1 MEKKYQ
7 FKPSNTI
14 MIPIK
19 EIRDDPERVSQ
30 AIAQKGEDIEI
41 KKILELD
48 KELRFLIKE
57 TEGKK
62 AKRNS
67 ISQDIAKLKLENV
80 DAANLI
86 ADMKVISS
94 EIKTSDA
101 TIAKLKE
108 NSDNLLRWIPNIPHD
123 SVPIGKNSTENKV
136 VRYWGE
142 SIESSFKLQNH
153 TELAQS
159 LGLIDFARG
168 SKISGSG
175 FPLYTKQGARLE
187 RALINFMLDHHVKRN
202 YTEMMTPFLTLSE
215 SMEATGQIPKLGEDM
230 YHIEKDE
237 LYLIPTAEV
246 PLTNIHREEILEES
260 ELPIKYAAY
269 SPCFRREAGSYG
281 KETRG
286 LLRIHQFN
294 KVEMV
299 KFVKPKYSYMELESL
314 TEDAESILKALGLRY
329 RVVCLC
335 TGDLSFAASKCY
347 DLEVWAPGE
356 ERWLEVSSCSNFE
369 SFQSRRGNIR
379 YRDKNGSVQFLHT
392 LNGSGLATPRLMI
405 ALLESFQDNEGN
417 VQIPNVLQP
426 YFGNEVL
433 K

>member
-1 MEKKYQ
+1 
-7 FKPSNTI
+7 

-19 EIRDDPERVSQ
+19 EIRDDPERISK
-30 AIAQKGEDIEI
+30 AIAQKGEDIQI

-57 TEGKK
+57 TEAKK

-80 DAANLI
+80 DTVNLI
-86 ADMKVISS
+86 ADMKVLSS

-314 TEDAESILKALGLRY
+314 TEDAESILKALGLHY

-335 TGDLSFAASKCY
+335 TGDLSFAAAKCY

>member
-1 MEKKYQ
+1 
-7 FKPSNTI
+7 

-86 ADMKVISS
+86 ADMKVLSS

-142 SIESSFKLQNH
+142 SIE
-153 TELAQS
+153 
-159 LGLIDFARG
+159 
-168 SKISGSG
+168 
-175 FPLYTKQGARLE
+175 
-187 RALINFMLDHHVKRN
+187 
-202 YTEMMTPFLTLSE
+202 
-215 SMEATGQIPKLGEDM
+215 
-230 YHIEKDE
+230 
-237 LYLIPTAEV
+237 
-246 PLTNIHREEILEES
+246 
-260 ELPIKYAAY
+260 
-269 SPCFRREAGSYG
+269 
-281 KETRG
+281 
-286 LLRIHQFN
+286 
-294 KVEMV
+294 
-299 KFVKPKYSYMELESL
+299 
-314 TEDAESILKALGLRY
+314 
-329 RVVCLC
+329 
-335 TGDLSFAASKCY
+335 
-347 DLEVWAPGE
+347 
-356 ERWLEVSSCSNFE
+356 
-369 SFQSRRGNIR
+369 
-379 YRDKNGSVQFLHT
+379 
-392 LNGSGLATPRLMI
+392 
-405 ALLESFQDNEGN
+405 
-417 VQIPNVLQP
+417 
-426 YFGNEVL
+426 
-433 K
+433 

>member
-1 MEKKYQ
+1 
-7 FKPSNTI
+7 
-14 MIPIK
+14 MITIK
-19 EIRDDPERVSQ
+19 EIRDDPERISQ
-30 AIAQKGEDIEI
+30 AIAQKGEDVQI

-48 KELRFLIKE
+48 KEMRFLIKE
-57 TEGKK
+57 TENKK

-67 ISQDIAKLKLENV
+67 ISKEIAKLKLENV
-80 DAANLI
+80 DTANLI
-86 ADMKVISS
+86 ADMKVLSS
-94 EIKTSDA
+94 KIKTSDA
-101 TIAKLKE
+101 TIAKLKV

-123 SVPIGKNSTENKV
+123 SVPIGKNAKKNKV
-136 VRYWGE
+136 VRYWGKLPE
-142 SIESSFKLQNH
+142 TSFKLQNH

-159 LGLIDFARG
+159 LGLIDFSRG

-202 YTEMMTPFLTLSE
+202 YTEIMTPFLTLSE
-215 SMEATGQIPKLGEDM
+215 SMETTGQIPKLTEDM

-260 ELPIKYAAY
+260 ELPIKYTAY

-299 KFVKPKYSYMELESL
+299 KFVKPEYSYMELESL
-314 TEDAESILKALGLRY
+314 TEDAESILKALGLHY

-335 TGDLSFAASKCY
+335 TGDLSFAAAKCY

-379 YRDKNGSVQFLHT
+379 YRDENGSVQFLHT

-405 ALLESFQDNEGN
+405 ALLESFQDNNGN

-433 K
+433 KK

>member
-86 ADMKVISS
+86 ADMKVLSS

-142 SIESSFKLQNH
+142 SIE
-153 TELAQS
+153 
-159 LGLIDFARG
+159 
-168 SKISGSG
+168 
-175 FPLYTKQGARLE
+175 
-187 RALINFMLDHHVKRN
+187 
-202 YTEMMTPFLTLSE
+202 
-215 SMEATGQIPKLGEDM
+215 
-230 YHIEKDE
+230 
-237 LYLIPTAEV
+237 
-246 PLTNIHREEILEES
+246 
-260 ELPIKYAAY
+260 
-269 SPCFRREAGSYG
+269 
-281 KETRG
+281 
-286 LLRIHQFN
+286 
-294 KVEMV
+294 
-299 KFVKPKYSYMELESL
+299 
-314 TEDAESILKALGLRY
+314 
-329 RVVCLC
+329 
-335 TGDLSFAASKCY
+335 
-347 DLEVWAPGE
+347 
-356 ERWLEVSSCSNFE
+356 
-369 SFQSRRGNIR
+369 
-379 YRDKNGSVQFLHT
+379 
-392 LNGSGLATPRLMI
+392 
-405 ALLESFQDNEGN
+405 
-417 VQIPNVLQP
+417 
-426 YFGNEVL
+426 
-433 K
+433 

>member
-1 MEKKYQ
+1 
-7 FKPSNTI
+7 

-86 ADMKVISS
+86 ADMKVLSS

-187 RALINFMLDHHVKRN
+187 RALINFMLVLFCCR
-202 YTEMMTPFLTLSE
+202 
-215 SMEATGQIPKLGEDM
+215 
-230 YHIEKDE
+230 
-237 LYLIPTAEV
+237 
-246 PLTNIHREEILEES
+246 
-260 ELPIKYAAY
+260 
-269 SPCFRREAGSYG
+269 
-281 KETRG
+281 
-286 LLRIHQFN
+286 
-294 KVEMV
+294 
-299 KFVKPKYSYMELESL
+299 
-314 TEDAESILKALGLRY
+314 
-329 RVVCLC
+329 
-335 TGDLSFAASKCY
+335 
-347 DLEVWAPGE
+347 
-356 ERWLEVSSCSNFE
+356 
-369 SFQSRRGNIR
+369 
-379 YRDKNGSVQFLHT
+379 LH
-392 LNGSGLATPRLMI
+392 L
-405 ALLESFQDNEGN
+405 F
-417 VQIPNVLQP
+417 
-426 YFGNEVL
+426 
-433 K
+433 